1 MKMQIVLLVSA
12 FVLGAIGWLGL
23 GPSELH
29 WLLRPVS
36 VILLAAFLISH
47 FMGREEQKYHI
58 DTHPDDFS

>member
-1 MKMQIVLLVSA
+1 MQIVLLVA
-12 FVLGAIGWLGL
+12 ALVLGAIGWLGL

-47 FMGREEQKYHI
+47 FMGREEQKYKM
-58 DTHPDDFS
+58 DTHPDDIL